1 MSDAL
6 TGAPPPCQIQ
16 RVLPLADWN
25 SLEIAKLA
33 VGALTPIFL
42 FVLGYMVTKAAR
54 RVEQAQWASRKL
66 IESRLELYERMAPM
80 LNDLFCFFLLVGHF
94 DEVTPP
100 EALSRKRDLDRIF
113 HAHAPLFSAEFR
125 DTYQRFI
132 DACFL
137 AFTGEARPAEL
148 RASREAQKRERST
161 WDDDWNDMFAQEAP
175 EPVQTIADAYDDLM
189 DEFAAE
195 VGAPRAGRIPR
206 PWLGAPWE
214 EDSDEV
220 W

>member
-1 MSDAL
+1 
-6 TGAPPPCQIQ
+6 
-16 RVLPLADWN
+16 
-25 SLEIAKLA
+25 
-33 VGALTPIFL
+33 
-42 FVLGYMVTKAAR
+42 
-54 RVEQAQWASRKL
+54 
-66 IESRLELYERMAPM
+66 M
-80 LNDLFCFFLLVGHF
+80 LNDLFCFFLIVGHF

-161 WDDDWNDMFAQEAP
+161 WDDDWERHVRPGRTGACP
-175 EPVQTIADAYDDLM
+175 DDRRRLTTT
-189 DEFAAE
+189 
-195 VGAPRAGRIPR
+195 
-206 PWLGAPWE
+206 
-214 EDSDEV
+214 
-220 W
+220 